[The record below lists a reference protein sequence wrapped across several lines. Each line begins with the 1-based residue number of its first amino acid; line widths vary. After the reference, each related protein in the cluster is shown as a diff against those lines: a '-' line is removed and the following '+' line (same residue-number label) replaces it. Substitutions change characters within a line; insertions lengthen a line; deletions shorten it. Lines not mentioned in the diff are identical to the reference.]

1 MNLPFLK
8 KQASQ
13 DQEPQPPQ
21 SDSMEERV
29 EEAMQQIAK
38 WREMAQ
44 TKEGR
49 RQLAAEF
56 YQMAAA
62 LALLSM
68 DEDELEQLLK
78 EATDDE
84 TPAQA
89 NETPAQANEST
100 ADSQAHNQPEKPELE
115 IPRGEPQ
122 PPAPKSGRPRSL
134 REIAGMP

>member
-8 KQASQ
+8 KQSQ

-21 SDSMEERV
+21 SDMEERV
-29 EEAMQQIAK
+29 EEALQQIAK

-56 YQMAAA
+56 YQIAVA

-78 EATDDE
+78 EATDD
-84 TPAQA
+84 
-89 NETPAQANEST
+89 ETPAQANEST

-134 REIAGMP
+134 REIAGIP

>member
-89 NETPAQANEST
+89 NEST